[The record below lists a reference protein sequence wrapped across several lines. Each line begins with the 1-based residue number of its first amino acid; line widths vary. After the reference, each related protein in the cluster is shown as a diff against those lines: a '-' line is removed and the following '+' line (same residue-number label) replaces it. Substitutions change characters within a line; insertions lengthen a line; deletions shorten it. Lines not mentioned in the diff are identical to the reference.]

1 VRRRLTGTFAALRVR
16 PFRVLWIGTWLAFI
30 GFFMSTVVQS
40 VVAFELTGANRDVG
54 LVIFGQGL
62 MMFTLGPL
70 GGALADRLPKRRVI
84 ALAQL
89 ATTAVF
95 FAISWAIWSGRIQL
109 GWLVAGSMVMGAS
122 FAFLGPARQ
131 SLAVELVPPEM
142 RGNAI
147 ALTQVANSACRVL
160 GPAIGGAL
168 LAWSSAD
175 GAWIAYFVMGLFY
188 LSSVLSVSL
197 LPKSIVREGARS
209 RRVLEDM
216 LDGLRYVRGHER
228 LGRLMLLFTLVIIV
242 GFPHVTILPGFV
254 SNQLG
259 ASSESASIL
268 WGVTAF
274 GSLLASLVVAA
285 AADSPRASAYFSR
298 LALGFGVSL
307 VVVAAAPGM
316 IAVSL
321 LMVVVG
327 LLSGG
332 FQTLAGA
339 VIVRETEPRYAGRV
353 MSLMM
358 LSFAGFGL
366 MGLPIGALADAVG
379 ERVTFAALGV
389 VVCIV
394 AAWLRPRSP
403 SDRVDRVELG

>member
-1 VRRRLTGTFAALRVR
+1 VTGTFAALRVR
-16 PFRVLWIGTWLAFI
+16 PFRILWIGTWFAFV

-40 VVAFELTGANRDVG
+40 VVAFKLTGANRDVG

-84 ALAQL
+84 AISQL
-89 ATTAVF
+89 ATTSVF
-95 FAISWAIWSGRIQL
+95 FAISWALWSGRIQL
-109 GWLVAGSMVMGAS
+109 AWLVAGSMVMGAS

-131 SLAVELVPPEM
+131 SLAVELVPLEL

-160 GPAIGGAL
+160 GPALGGAL
-168 LAWSSAD
+168 LAWSAN
-175 GAWIAYFVMGLFY
+175 GAWVAYAVMGLFY
-188 LSSVLSVSL
+188 LSSVVSVGL
-197 LPKSIVREGARS
+197 LPKSIVREGARA
-209 RRVLEDM
+209 RHVLDDM
-216 LDGLRYVRGHER
+216 LDGLRYVRHHDR
-228 LGRLMLLFTLVIIV
+228 LRTLMLLFTLVIIV

-254 SNQLG
+254 ENQLG

-268 WGVTAF
+268 WGVSAF
-274 GSLLASLVVAA
+274 GSLASSLVVAA

-307 VVVAAAPGM
+307 VAVALAPSFV
-316 IAVSL
+316 AVAI
-321 LMVVVG
+321 LMLVVG

-339 VIVRETEPRYAGRV
+339 VIVRQTEPRYVGRV
-353 MSLMM
+353 MSLTM

-366 MGLPIGALADAVG
+366 MGLPIGALADALG
-379 ERVTFAALGV
+379 ERITFAALGI
-389 VVCIV
+389 VVCGVV
-394 AAWLRPRSP
+394 AALRAR
-403 SDRVDRVELG
+403 